1 MKKIDFLNRFMEKFE
16 AWNKTF
22 KLWTQNETYLEILQ
36 SRLRRKNASTNIL
49 NEANKDISKNS
60 WFYRQKNSL
69 TMSVFLRNVHY
80 YFI

>member
-60 WFYRQKNSL
+60 
-69 TMSVFLRNVHY
+69 
-80 YFI
+80 